1 MPAEGKAE
9 RNVGELLRDES
20 KRSRALEILDDL
32 KEAERNGKDLK
43 EAIREIEKKY
53 ITKS

>member
-1 MPAEGKAE
+1 MPAGEME
-9 RNVGELLRDES
+9 EMNLGELLRDES

-43 EAIREIEKKY
+43 EAIREIEK
-53 ITKS
+53 